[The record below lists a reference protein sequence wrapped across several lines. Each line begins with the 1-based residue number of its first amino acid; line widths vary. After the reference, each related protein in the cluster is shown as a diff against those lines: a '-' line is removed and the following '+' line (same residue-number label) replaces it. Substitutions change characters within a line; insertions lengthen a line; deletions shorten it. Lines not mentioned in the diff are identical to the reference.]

1 MKYSIAATLLSLP
14 LIGHASDGLGLSVR
28 VGPSYPL
35 DEDTRDASAD
45 VGINAG
51 LRYQLPFP
59 GLLTS
64 LIGTSSSIDLE
75 GFQAK
80 DGSDKINYLGLTY
93 QEQIRFSLGPVRPY
107 AGLGVGAYRIGVD
120 LERTVT
126 TTSTFDPGSGQQPIV
141 TTTNS
146 TEGASDNGIRFGG
159 RAMVGVELPWGLFTE
174 LSAVVITK
182 LDEVNTN
189 TINLAVGLRF

>member
-1 MKYSIAATLLSLP
+1 MKYHSIAATLMTLP
-14 LIGHASDGLGLSVR
+14 FVAHASDGLGLSVR

-35 DEDTRDASAD
+35 DEDSRDLTAD
-45 VGINAG
+45 VGLNAG

-64 LIGTSSSIDLE
+64 LIGTTSNIDLE

-93 QEQIRFSLGPVRPY
+93 QEQIRFIAAGSVRPY
-107 AGLGVGAYRIGVD
+107 AGLGLGAYRIGIDTETSVTTT
-120 LERTVT
+120 TVIQNSGQPIT
-126 TTSTFDPGSGQQPIV
+126 TTSTSTVDGS
-141 TTTNS
+141 
-146 TEGASDNGIRFGG
+146 DDGIRFDVL
-159 RAMVGVELPWGLFTE
+159 AMVGVELPFGLFTE

-182 LDEVNTN
+182 LDEVNAS

>member
-14 LIGHASDGLGLSVR
+14 FISHASDILGLSVR

-35 DEDTRDASAD
+35 DEDTRAASAD
-45 VGINAG
+45 VGYNAG
-51 LRYQLPFP
+51 IRYQLPFP

-93 QEQIRFSLGPVRPY
+93 QEQIRFSVGPVRPY
-107 AGLGVGAYRIGVD
+107 AGLGVGAYRIDVD
-120 LERTVT
+120 NERDVT
-126 TTSTFDPGSGQQPIV
+126 TTSTFDPGSGQLI
-141 TTTNS
+141 TTTS
-146 TEGASDNGIRFGG
+146 TATVGTSDDGIRFGG
-159 RAMVGVELPWGLFTE
+159 RAMVGVELPFGLFTE

-182 LDEVNTN
+182 LDEVNAN

>member
-14 LIGHASDGLGLSVR
+14 FISHASDILGLSVR

-45 VGINAG
+45 VGYNAG
-51 LRYQLPFP
+51 IRYQLPFP

-93 QEQIRFSLGPVRPY
+93 QEQIRFSVGPVRPY
-107 AGLGVGAYRIGVD
+107 AGLGVGAYRIDVD
-120 LERTVT
+120 NERDVT
-126 TTSTFDPGSGQQPIV
+126 TTSTFDPGSGQLI
-141 TTTNS
+141 TTTS
-146 TEGASDNGIRFGG
+146 TATVGTSDDGIRFGG
-159 RAMVGVELPWGLFTE
+159 RAMVGVELPFGLFTE

-182 LDEVNTN
+182 LDEVNAN

>member
-1 MKYSIAATLLSLP
+1 MKYHSIAATLMTLP
-14 LIGHASDGLGLSVR
+14 FVAHASDGLGLSVR

-35 DEDTRDASAD
+35 DEDSRDLTAD
-45 VGINAG
+45 VGLNAG

-64 LIGTSSSIDLE
+64 LIGTTSNIDLE

-93 QEQIRFSLGPVRPY
+93 QEQIRFIAAGSVRPY
-107 AGLGVGAYRIGVD
+107 AGLGVGAYRIGIDTETSVTTT
-120 LERTVT
+120 TVIQNSGQPIT
-126 TTSTFDPGSGQQPIV
+126 TTSTSTVDGS
-141 TTTNS
+141 
-146 TEGASDNGIRFGG
+146 DDGIRFGG
-159 RAMVGVELPWGLFTE
+159 RAMVGVELPFGLFTE

-182 LDEVNTN
+182 LDEVNAS

>member
-14 LIGHASDGLGLSVR
+14 FISHASDILGLSVR

-35 DEDTRDASAD
+35 DEDTRAASAD
-45 VGINAG
+45 VGYNAG
-51 LRYQLPFP
+51 IRYQLPFP

-93 QEQIRFSLGPVRPY
+93 QEQIRFSVGPVRPY
-107 AGLGVGAYRIGVD
+107 AGLGVGAYRIDVD
-120 LERTVT
+120 NERDVT
-126 TTSTFDPGSGQQPIV
+126 TTSTFDPGSGPLI
-141 TTTNS
+141 TTTS
-146 TEGASDNGIRFGG
+146 TATVGTSDDGIRFGG
-159 RAMVGVELPWGLFTE
+159 RAMVGVELPFGLFTE

-182 LDEVNTN
+182 LDEVNAN

>member
-14 LIGHASDGLGLSVR
+14 FISHASDILGLSVR

-45 VGINAG
+45 VGYNAG
-51 LRYQLPFP
+51 IRYQLPFP

-64 LIGTSSSIDLE
+64 LIGASSSIDLE

-93 QEQIRFSLGPVRPY
+93 QEQIRFSVGPVRPY
-107 AGLGVGAYRIGVD
+107 AGLGVGAYRIDVD
-120 LERTVT
+120 NERDVT
-126 TTSTFDPGSGQQPIV
+126 TTSTFDPGSGQLI
-141 TTTNS
+141 TTTS
-146 TEGASDNGIRFGG
+146 TATVGTSDDGIRFGG
-159 RAMVGVELPWGLFTE
+159 RAMVGVELPFGLFTE

-182 LDEVNTN
+182 LDEVNAN